1 MKKEYLPRIADEV
14 LKDCLDS
21 YGAVLITGPK
31 WCGKSTTAEQ
41 VAKSVVY
48 MQNKNDQAQNI
59 ELAKVNPSLFLQ
71 GEPPKLIDEWQVISF
86 IWDAVRF
93 EVDQRDEFGQFI
105 LTGSSP
111 AKKTDDIMHSGI
123 GRIVKMVMRP
133 MSLYES
139 KDSTGAIS
147 LKNLFDGETVIGAKC
162 DNTLLDY
169 AFYTCRGG
177 WPKSVGQTKKVA
189 LNLAKNYYNGLV
201 QDDIRDVDNVKRDR
215 FRTEA
220 ILRAYARNI
229 GGQVSINTLL
239 EDVRTYDNAEMSAVT
254 LNDYL
259 NALRKLYVID
269 DTPAWNPN
277 LRSKTAV
284 RTSPTRYFVDPS
296 IACSALGIGPS
307 DLIKD
312 LNTFGLLFECMCVRD
327 LKIYAEKNDGTIYHY
342 RDKNGLEADA
352 VIHFRNGQWAPI
364 EVKLGNP
371 DKIEESAKNLLKL
384 ADSIDKTKMKAPS
397 FLMILTATPYA
408 YRREDGVLVVPV
420 GCLKD

>member
-21 YGAVLITGPK
+21 SGAVLITGPK

-71 GEPPKLIDEWQVISF
+71 GVPPKLIDEWQVISF

-105 LTGSSP
+105 LTGSST

-123 GRIVKMVMRP
+123 GRIVKMVMRT

-229 GGQVSINTLL
+229 GGQVSIDTLL

-296 IACSALGIGPS
+296 IACSALGLGPS
-307 DLIKD
+307 DLIND
-312 LNTFGLLFECMCVRD
+312 LKTFGLLFECMCVRD

-352 VIHFRNGQWAPI
+352 VIHFRNGQWAPV

>member
-21 YGAVLITGPK
+21 SGAVLITGPK

-59 ELAKVNPSLFLQ
+59 ELAKVNTSLFLQ
-71 GEPPKLIDEWQVISF
+71 GVPPKLIDEWQVISF

-105 LTGSSP
+105 LTGSST

-123 GRIVKMVMRP
+123 GRIVKMVMRT

-229 GGQVSINTLL
+229 GGQVSIDTLL

-296 IACSALGIGPS
+296 IACSALGLGPS
-307 DLIKD
+307 DLIND
-312 LNTFGLLFECMCVRD
+312 LKTFGLLFECMCVRD

-352 VIHFRNGQWAPI
+352 VIHFRNGQWAPV

>member
-21 YGAVLITGPK
+21 SGAVLITGPK

-71 GEPPKLIDEWQVISF
+71 GVPPKLIDEWQVISF

-105 LTGSSP
+105 LTGSST

-123 GRIVKMVMRP
+123 GRIVKMVMRT

-229 GGQVSINTLL
+229 GGQVSIDTLL

-296 IACSALGIGPS
+296 IACSALGLGPS
-307 DLIKD
+307 DLIND
-312 LNTFGLLFECMCVRD
+312 LKTFGLLFECMCVRD

-352 VIHFRNGQWAPI
+352 VIHFRNGQWAP
-364 EVKLGNP
+364 V
-371 DKIEESAKNLLKL
+371 ESAKNLLKL